1 MRQRPLAVRRAL
13 GQRHSR
19 RPGETPGRHRRR
31 LTGGEERGKVLIIVN
46 NAGERRRSARSEQK
60 PMAARISSREFATMI
75 NGDDNC

>member
-1 MRQRPLAVRRAL
+1 MLPMKPFTSVAKVSGHASAL
-13 GQRHSR
+13 LPPS
-19 RPGETPGRHRRR
+19 RRR